1 MSDDAI
7 VLLREDH
14 KELRRDLKEFT
25 RTRQVDTAQR
35 GELRDRV
42 VRLWTDHL
50 EADNGVMY
58 PEVRDRVPDLLEE
71 ALTAGER
78 NELIE
83 RLVTDLGALEPY
95 DERLAAKMQVLK
107 ELTEHHVDQDEQVLF
122 PRVREA
128 MGRSDLQRLGR
139 QIRSDRTDA
148 HTEPDDPVSSLLSSI
163 RH

>member
-25 RTRQVDTAQR
+25 RTRQVDTAKR

-50 EADNGVMY
+50 EADNNVMY
-58 PEVRDRVPDLLEE
+58 PEARERVPDLIDE

-95 DERLAAKMQVLK
+95 DERLAAKMQVLR
-107 ELTEHHVDQDEQVLF
+107 ELTERHVDHDEQVLF

-128 MGRSDLQRLGR
+128 VGRNDLQRLGR
-139 QIRSDRTDA
+139 QIK
-148 HTEPDDPVSSLLSSI
+148 
-163 RH
+163 